1 MHYYL
6 DTQNILLFL
15 LQMAVLLG
23 AARALGEVFRR
34 WGQPAI
40 TAEILVGVLLGPTI
54 LGRLSPGVQGW
65 LFPVDE
71 VQQTMLETVAWLGI
85 LFFLLRTGLET
96 NLAAAWRQKS
106 QAITISATDL
116 VIPMIVAF
124 VPMVMLNQY
133 YGLAGGP
140 APWVFALFMA
150 TIMTISALPV
160 TARVLHDLRMYRT
173 DVGLLIMS
181 VLTIND
187 IAGWV
192 VFALILGVFTGAV
205 ISVGSVVFILTGT
218 LTFSVLCLKFGPRL
232 VGLTMDGMS
241 RLSLPEP
248 AASLTLTVVIGL
260 LAGAATTWI
269 GIHALF
275 GFFIAGIM
283 IGDVRQLPERTR
295 HVFSQMVQALL
306 VPIFFATIALKVDF
320 LERFDWLLVVLV
332 LGIGIAGR
340 FAGAWAG
347 SLLARQPTHSRM
359 LIAVSHIPG
368 GEMQI
373 VISILALEAGVVSE
387 VVFVAVITGAVLSS
401 MIAGPWMKHTIRG
414 LRRLDWTELLSS
426 RAVLTDMPAE
436 GPDAA
441 IRRLA
446 HMAAVEAGLAAA
458 EVTDAALQ
466 REHLMSTAMDG
477 GVAVPHARLEG
488 LKQSVVALGR
498 SRRGVDWNSRDA
510 KPTNWIFLVLTP
522 AEAAEEQLLIL
533 RGISLAM
540 STEDVRQRLWEA
552 GDAGQMV
559 SVLRE
564 AASREVVRVV
574 ASG

>member
-1 MHYYL
+1 MHYL

-65 LFPVDE
+65 LFPPDE

-96 NLAAAWRQKS
+96 NLAAAWRQKG
-106 QAITISATDL
+106 QAVTISVADL
-116 VIPMIVAF
+116 VIPMVVAF
-124 VPMVMLNQY
+124 VPMLLLHRY

-140 APWVFALFMA
+140 EAWVFALFMA

-181 VLTIND
+181 ALTIND

-192 VFALILGVFTGAV
+192 VFALILGVFSEAV
-205 ISVGSVVFILTGT
+205 VHVGSVVFILTGT

-232 VGLTMDGMS
+232 VGLAMNGMS

-283 IGDVRQLPERTR
+283 MGDVRQLPERTR
-295 HVFSQMVQALL
+295 HVFSQLVQALL
-306 VPIFFATIALKVDF
+306 VPIFFAAIALKVDF
-320 LERFDWLLVVLV
+320 LEQFNGLLLLLV

-347 SLLARQPTHSRM
+347 ALLARQPAHSRM

-373 VISILALEAGVVSE
+373 VIGILALEARVVSE
-387 VVFVAVITGAVLSS
+387 KVFVAIVAGAVLSS
-401 MIAGPWMKHTIRG
+401 MIAGPWMKHAIRR
-414 LRRLDWTELLSS
+414 LRRLDWTELLSPQ
-426 RAVLTDMPAE
+426 AVLTELPPE
-436 GPDAA
+436 SPDDA
-441 IRRLA
+441 ICRLA
-446 HMAAVEAGLAAA
+446 QLAAA
-458 EVTDAALQ
+458 AAGLESSEVAAAALQ
-466 REHLMSTAMDG
+466 REHIMSTAMES

-498 SRRGVDWNSRDA
+498 SRQGVDWNSRDA
-510 KPTNWIFLVLTP
+510 KPANWIFLVLTP
-522 AEAAEEQLLIL
+522 TQAAEEQLLIL
-533 RGISLAM
+533 RGIAQVM
-540 STEDVRQRLWEA
+540 SMEDVRRQLWEA
-552 GDAGQMV
+552 GDADQMV

-564 AASREVVRVV
+564 AASRDVVRVV
-574 ASG
+574 AGG